1 MDVGIASKRMGA
13 RPPLKSRP
21 VRDRDTIRSLIVVA
35 AAMLDGERRGRS
47 FTFSA
52 LIEKMRELLERGSVL
67 DAVDVR
73 ATLPETGPH
82 LTRTW
87 TGYRWN
93 RRAVYSTV
101 TA

>member
-1 MDVGIASKRMGA
+1 LAAFCTDGCGNRQQEDGREAAAEIQAGA
-13 RPPLKSRP
+13 RPRH
-21 VRDRDTIRSLIVVA
+21 
-35 AAMLDGERRGRS
+35 GERRGRS